1 MYKIEHK
8 LERRMKAHGI
18 SETMFTAPR
27 VAVPFM
33 THSGPKNLPCAHTH
47 LFHLYESSARRRRC
61 FEISPRKYTQLPN
74 KHGTGKVYHC
84 EWFIT
89 LNRQPIYSDLK

>member
-27 VAVPFM
+27 FAVPFM

-47 LFHLYESSARRRRC
+47 IYFIYMILQPGEDVALKFLRANIHNYQINMELG
-61 FEISPRKYTQLPN
+61 KYIIVNGLLHSTVNQ
-74 KHGTGKVYHC
+74 
-84 EWFIT
+84 FIA
-89 LNRQPIYSDLK
+89 I